1 MKFLFFGDL
10 HLHNFTQFGTRLPSG
25 RNSRL
30 QDQLNVVQQ
39 VKQTVI
45 DRAVDVVIFLGD
57 WFHSRTKIDVDV
69 FSAGFSAMRDLASTG
84 SQIYMLVGNHD
95 LYARVG
101 AVNSLEA
108 FKSIATVVDNPVV
121 RQIRQH
127 GETVKFALF
136 PYTANTEVLIKQF
149 DALPEMDFVGI
160 HQAVREGAVGP
171 YGATGHGEISTK
183 DMPLDRVRY
192 VLSADYHKRQ
202 FLANGKF
209 HYIGSPLQLNFGES
223 GEEKA
228 FSLIDTNTWEIETI
242 PTKAP
247 RFYTFATP
255 DEFVK
260 AVASQEVRP
269 DIDFIRCYYK
279 DEKDI
284 AEDIRLAETR
294 VLFEQER
301 KEIQALQRIDP
312 ETACDDR
319 ALLEAYLMQK
329 DLGGLNPDKLMQ
341 LGLELLNSAL

>member
-1 MKFLFFGDL
+1 MKLLFCADI
-10 HLHNFTQFGTRLPSG
+10 HLHNFTQFATRLPSG

-30 QDQLNVVQQ
+30 QDQLNIF
-39 VKQTVI
+39 KQLK
-45 DRAVDVVIFLGD
+45 DVVESRGVTHLFVLGD
-57 WFHSRTKIDVDV
+57 VFHSRTKIDVDV
-69 FSAGFSAMRDLASTG
+69 FSGGFLAMQNLASTG
-84 SQIYMLVGNHD
+84 VQIYILVGNHD
-95 LYARVG
+95 QFARVSG
-101 AVNSLEA
+101 VHSLEP
-108 FKSIATVVDNPVV
+108 FKMFATVVDKPMVRLLQNGDKAKVV
-121 RQIRQH
+121 M
-127 GETVKFALF
+127 F
-136 PYTANTEVLIKQF
+136 PYTVDTETLVKQLDAIESADLVL
-149 DALPEMDFVGI
+149 M
-160 HQAVREGAVGP
+160 HQAVREGRVGP
-171 YGATGHGEISTK
+171 YGATGHGEISLK

-192 VLSADYHKRQ
+192 VLAGDFHARQ
-202 FLANGKF
+202 FDSSGKF

-255 DEFVK
+255 TEFVN

-301 KEIQALQRIDP
+301 KEVQALQRIDP